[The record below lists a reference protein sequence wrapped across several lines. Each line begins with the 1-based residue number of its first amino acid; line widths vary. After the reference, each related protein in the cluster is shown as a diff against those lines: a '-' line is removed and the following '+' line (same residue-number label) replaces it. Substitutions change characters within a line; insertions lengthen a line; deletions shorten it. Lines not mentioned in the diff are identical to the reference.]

1 MTQQKIDN
9 LPIAEMANMV
19 IIKQPDG
26 KWRIGYVLDGNLF
39 IHNHYL
45 SGTFNS
51 VREKIPQY
59 MNVGCAIVNWETQW
73 YGADEDISKLE
84 IFSHAN
90 GWKTSLLEI
99 QQAEAIERIKSQEVR
114 GPQSHILSSNA
125 AKDPSPIL
133 SKSDEE
139 IIADIQGGVLINKT
153 KPYLIHMEEVDEPP
167 IMAAGA
173 LADAGLL
180 NNQKI
185 GLPSDLL
192 RAAQWPAY
200 WKFIPAGWSAVD
212 TYRIGQLFPVDDPS
226 GRIIHARKKLL
237 VPGVRTGGK
246 SMFKDIK
253 EARDTLT
260 QWLEDNPE

>member
-9 LPIAEMANMV
+9 LPIAEMTNMV
-19 IIKQPDG
+19 IVKQLDG
-26 KWRIGYVLDGNLF
+26 KWRIGYVLNGDLF

-59 MNVGCAIVNWETQW
+59 MNVGCAIVSWETQW
-73 YGADEDISKLE
+73 YSVDEDTSKLE
-84 IFSHAN
+84 IFSYAN

-99 QQAEAIERIKSQEVR
+99 QQAEAIDNIKHQTVVNNKPR
-114 GPQSHILSSNA
+114 GLMEIME
-125 AKDPSPIL
+125 PSPIL
-133 SKSDEE
+133 SKSDDE
-139 IIADIQGGVLINKT
+139 IIADIQSGVHLKQRKPDLI
-153 KPYLIHMEEVDEPP
+153 PMEMEEPP